1 MSIETEVKPLEEE
14 IVIRAL
20 NVVKSNPEWVSY
32 IKSFNDEAGFVFC
45 DSELLDKIKDA
56 VDEENPIHS
65 GASLAMCLQKC
76 KIILN
81 NT

>member
-1 MSIETEVKPLEEE
+1 MSSEAKVTAFEKE
-14 IVIRAL
+14 IVERAL
-20 NVVKSNPEWVSY
+20 KVVQSNPEWVTY
-32 IKSFNDEAGFVFC
+32 IKSFNDASGFVFC
-45 DSELLDKIKDA
+45 DAEILDKIKDA
-56 VDEENPIHS
+56 VDKENPIHS